1 MTSTRVIAK
10 SVFSALLL
18 ALAAVMAAAQWT
30 PEEMMNV
37 KGVGTVQASP
47 DGKRVAYCVTGPVMT
62 EDKSEYLTQ
71 IWMAAADGSGSVQ
84 FTRGEK
90 SSENPRWSPDG
101 RWLAFVSERSGKNNL
116 WLIRTD
122 GGEAEM
128 LTDVKSGVGG
138 FAWSPDGSSVAF
150 TMTDPP
156 GEQEEKDQ
164 KAKNDAR
171 VVGEDHKM
179 SHLWL
184 VPAAKDAAGKREP
197 RRLTQG
203 GFTVGSWDWS
213 PDGKTIV
220 FDHTPAPVA
229 DDWGR
234 SDISVVDV
242 ASGSIKPFA
251 ATRAAETNPLF
262 SPDGARVAFALSD
275 DPPTW
280 GRTVRAVLAP
290 AAGGPPTKLAATFD
304 EQPNVA
310 GWSADGTGLYF
321 TEAQGTVTRLGFLPA
336 DGGAP
341 RLIDSGTKGVFNAFL
356 NSSRAMIGL
365 SFQTSDAPP
374 EAYVT
379 PAAAWSP
386 VQVSR
391 ANADSPKHPL
401 GRTEVIRWRSPD
413 KLEIEGLLT
422 YPVGYAKGRRYPLV
436 LVIHGGPA
444 GAFAQ
449 SYIAGRSVYP
459 LAAFAAEGWAVL
471 RCNIRGSSGYG
482 RAFRYANYK
491 DWGGGD
497 FRDLMA
503 GVDRVIAMGVAD
515 PDRLGVMG
523 WSYGGLHD
531 ILGDHP
537 DKKIQGGLDRRAGD
551 EPDELHRDD
560 RHPQLHFGL
569 FRRGI
574 LGRPGDLHA
583 ALRHVQHQERVD
595 AGADPARRRRCSR
608 PVWTGT
614 GALQRPE
621 AAGSE
626 GQDGGL
632 PEAAARP
639 ARAAA
644 RPRRRQAQ
652 RRVVQG
658 IPGFR
663 KIAGPAAYRS
673 GVSGMSR

>member
-1 MTSTRVIAK
+1 MRKRNLVQ
-10 SVFSALLL
+10 VFLFSAM
-18 ALAAVMAAAQWT
+18 AVMAAAQWT

-37 KGVGTVQASP
+37 KGVGTVQVSP

-62 EDKSEYLTQ
+62 EDESEYLTQ
-71 IWMAAADGSGSVQ
+71 IWLAAADGSGSVQ
-84 FTRGEK
+84 FTRGAK

-101 RWLAFVSERSGKNNL
+101 RWLAFVSERSGKNNI
-116 WLIRTD
+116 WLIRAD

-128 LTDVKSGVGG
+128 LTDVKSGIGG

-156 GEQEEKDQ
+156 GEQEEKDL

-220 FDHTPAPVA
+220 FDHTPTPVA

-242 ASGSIKPFA
+242 ASGSMKPFA

-262 SPDGARVAFALSD
+262 SPDGARVAFVLSD

-341 RLIDSGTKGVFNAFL
+341 RLIDPGTKGVFNAFL

-386 VQVSR
+386 VKVSR
-391 ANADSPKHPL
+391 ANADSPKPPL
-401 GRTEVIRWRSPD
+401 GRSEVIRWRSPD

-459 LAAFAAEGWAVL
+459 LAVFAAEGWAVL

-523 WSYGGLHD
+523 WSYGGYMTSWV
-531 ILGDHP
+531 ITQT
-537 DKKIQGGLDRRAGD
+537 KRFK
-551 EPDELHRDD
+551 
-560 RHPQLHFGL
+560 
-569 FRRGI
+569 
-574 LGRPGDLHA
+574 A
-583 ALRHVQHQERVD
+583 ASI
-595 AGADPARRRRCSR
+595 GA
-608 PVWTGT
+608 PVTNLMSFTGT
-614 GALQRPE
+614 TDIPSFTSGYFGAEFWDDLPTYMRHSAMFNIKNVSTPALIQHGEEDLRVPFSQGQE
-621 AAGSE
+621 LCNALKRQGVRVKMVAYPRQPHGLREPRLVLDAAKRNVEWFKEYLAAG
-626 GQDGGL
+626 
-632 PEAAARP
+632 
-639 ARAAA
+639 
-644 RPRRRQAQ
+644 
-652 RRVVQG
+652 
-658 IPGFR
+658 
-663 KIAGPAAYRS
+663 K
-673 GVSGMSR
+673 